1 MINTNNND
9 TMCFQKPTMITRN
22 YIKKKKKPQISSSS
36 IKLSAI
42 YYQDIK
48 STQQTANCSS
58 YKPPRGIIQNANP
71 EKFSIIA
78 LALALAM

>member
-1 MINTNNND
+1 MIPCVFKNP
-9 TMCFQKPTMITRN
+9 QWSQEI
-22 YIKKKKKPQISSSS
+22 ILKKNQKPQISSSS

-42 YYQDIK
+42 YYQDVK